1 MAKAQGKGYHKPPIS
16 LLLVEGETDELF
28 YYRIKE
34 SCLASKKYRVTIR
47 NLKGL
52 FNINKKVINKVEEY
66 CEKHTDELVRIYCC
80 LDRESREGKTPGF
93 ELKTI
98 VRKIRE
104 RNIESVLS
112 IDAITATQQIE
123 SWFFWDMET
132 IYKCL
137 KVKHSQRKRNAYRPP
152 DRYTYHDMIK
162 LFRNHGKTYN
172 KGKRCGYFIRQLNL
186 DIIIRNCSELRQ
198 GIEKIK
204 SQAKDMTNHLF
215 SK

>member
-1 MAKAQGKGYHKPPIS
+1 
-16 LLLVEGETDELF
+16 LVQFFGS
-28 YYRIKE
+28 RPG
-34 SCLASKKYRVTIR
+34 
-47 NLKGL
+47 N
-52 FNINKKVINKVEEY
+52 FNINEKVVDKVVEY
-66 CEKHTDELVRIYCC
+66 CEKHIDELVKVYCC
-80 LDRESREGKTPGF
+80 IDRESRNRKPPGF

-98 VRKIRE
+98 IREIRE

-112 IDAITATQQIE
+112 IDKIIATQQIE

-137 KVKHSQRKRNAYRPP
+137 KVARSRRKKNAYRPP

-162 LFRNHGKTYN
+162 LFRNHGKGYN
-172 KGKRCGYFIRQLNL
+172 KGKRCEYFIQQLNL
-186 DIIIRNCSELRQ
+186 NIIIRDCRELRE

-204 SQAKDMTNHLF
+204 SQANDTTNHLF

>member
-1 MAKAQGKGYHKPPIS
+1 MAKAQGKENHKTPIS

-28 YYRIKE
+28 WQQVKDNSLRSCRIIIKD
-34 SCLASKKYRVTIR
+34 
-47 NLKGL
+47 LKGN
-52 FNINKKVINKVEEY
+52 FNINEKVVDKVVEY
-66 CEKHTDELVRIYCC
+66 CEKHIDELVRIYCC
-80 LDRESREGKTPGF
+80 IDRESRNGKPPGF

-98 VRKIRE
+98 IREIHE

-112 IDAITATQQIE
+112 IDAIIATQQIE

-186 DIIIRNCSELRQ
+186 DIIIRNCSELRK
-198 GIEKIK
+198 GIEKIE
-204 SQAKDMTNHLF
+204 SQANDMTNHLF
-215 SK
+215 SN